1 VSEIS
6 ARGLLD
12 RKLPSRG
19 GRSKSERC
27 TLYIYGMIDS
37 THGNVSLLNKSR
49 SKERSPK
56 EHKGTDYAYTLLE
69 QRRPKKKGTVML
81 PITFQLHECVPTA
94 LHTSLHDGALSSKDS
109 CCLVVSSQL

>member
-1 VSEIS
+1 
-6 ARGLLD
+6 
-12 RKLPSRG
+12 
-19 GRSKSERC
+19 
-27 TLYIYGMIDS
+27 MIDS

-94 LHTSLHDGALSSKDS
+94 LHTSLHDSALCCATKQGQLLPGRPPNCKTRIRHGATIAAEEEEQGLG
-109 CCLVVSSQL
+109 CFV